1 MSTKPYL
8 AFAIFIAIGAISC
21 GEKKTTSDATLVEVP
36 VVAVAQR
43 TVPIYREFVGQVYGE
58 SDIEIRTRVDGW
70 ITSMPFAEGRQ
81 VKKGQLLYTID
92 PLQYQ
97 TKVDAAKGQL
107 AAAQA
112 NFANA
117 DANLK
122 RIKPLAAINA
132 VSQREL
138 DAAQANYDA
147 TKSIV
152 EAERAKL
159 SNQNIELGYTR
170 VLAPIDGI
178 IGISNVRVG
187 DYVTGLST
195 NGLLN
200 TVSEIDHL
208 RVRFPIS
215 EQDLLNI
222 SRDLIARKGAEREIP
237 AQLVL
242 VDGSVYEHA
251 GKVDFADR
259 QIDPETGTLT
269 VESNF
274 PNPEG
279 LLRPGQFVRVRLVYE
294 QRENALIIPQR
305 AVVET
310 QGIYKVFTVSNE
322 NKIVPKIVQAGLQIG
337 NEWIIDSG
345 LEATDQVAI
354 LGNIF
359 IQPNSTIKPVKAEW
373 KPSTKSGEAN

>member
-1 MSTKPYL
+1 M
-8 AFAIFIAIGAISC
+8 
-21 GEKKTTSDATLVEVP
+21 
-36 VVAVAQR
+36 
-43 TVPIYREFVGQVYGE
+43 
-58 SDIEIRTRVDGW
+58 
-70 ITSMPFAEGRQ
+70 
-81 VKKGQLLYTID
+81 
-92 PLQYQ
+92 
-97 TKVDAAKGQL
+97 
-107 AAAQA
+107 
-112 NFANA
+112 
-117 DANLK
+117 
-122 RIKPLAAINA
+122 
-132 VSQREL
+132 
-138 DAAQANYDA
+138 
-147 TKSIV
+147 
-152 EAERAKL
+152 
-159 SNQNIELGYTR
+159 
-170 VLAPIDGI
+170 
-178 IGISNVRVG
+178 
-187 DYVTGLST
+187 
-195 NGLLN
+195 
-200 TVSEIDHL
+200 
-208 RVRFPIS
+208 
-215 EQDLLNI
+215 
-222 SRDLIARKGAEREIP
+222 IARKGAEREIP

-242 VDGSVYEHA
+242 VDGSLYEHT

-373 KPSTKSGEAN
+373 KPSTKSGDAN

>member
-1 MSTKPYL
+1 MQIKSLHLFAVACLSMLGGCNEKDTKGVSAP
-8 AFAIFIAIGAISC
+8 I
-21 GEKKTTSDATLVEVP
+21 EVP
-36 VVAVAQR
+36 VVSVQQR
-43 TVPIYREFVGQVYGE
+43 TIPIYREFVGQVYGE

-70 ITSMPFAEGRQ
+70 ITSMPFTEGGN

-97 TKVDAAKGQL
+97 TKVDQAKGEL
-107 AAAQA
+107 AAAEA

-147 TKSIV
+147 TRSIV
-152 EAERAKL
+152 NAQRANV
-159 SNQNIELGYTR
+159 SNKNIELGYTH

-178 IGISNVRVG
+178 IGISKVRVG
-187 DYVTGLST
+187 DYVSGFST
-195 NGLLN
+195 SGLLN
-200 TVSEIDHL
+200 TVSKINNL

-215 EQDLLNI
+215 EQDVLKI
-222 SRDLIARKGAEREIP
+222 SRELVARKGAKKEIP

-242 VDGSVYEHA
+242 VDGSIYEHS
-251 GKVDFADR
+251 GKVNFADR

-274 PNPEG
+274 PNPDG
-279 LLRPGQFVRVRLVYE
+279 LLRPGQFVRVRLIYE
-294 QRENALIIPQR
+294 ERVNAHIIPQR

-310 QGIYKVFTVSNE
+310 QGIYKVFTISKE
-322 NKIVPKIVQAGLQIG
+322 NKIVPKIVQAGLQVG

-345 LEATDQVAI
+345 LEPTDQVAI

-359 IQPNSTIKPVKAEW
+359 IQPTSVIKPVKADW